1 MTGKD
6 PQAGGLLPVRCSRTG
21 ETSSVVDMSW
31 INEVGDLLQQYK
43 GASPSAPPA
52 STESDFATVA
62 KQAPPGVLADGLAA
76 AFRSQSTPPF
86 AQMVAQLFGQSDGEQ
101 RAGILNQL
109 MAGAGTEGLASGL
122 LAHIPGFSGSGAIT
136 SAQAQQ
142 VSPDTAR
149 QLAAQA
155 ASRDP
160 SIMERA
166 GEFYAQHPRLV
177 QGLGAAALALV
188 MSHVSQRH

>member
-1 MTGKD
+1 
-6 PQAGGLLPVRCSRTG
+6 
-21 ETSSVVDMSW
+21 MSW
-31 INEVGDLLQQYK
+31 INEVGGLLQQYK

-52 STESDFATVA
+52 NTQSDFATVA
-62 KQAPPGVLADGLAA
+62 KQAPPSVLADGLAA
-76 AFRSQSTPPF
+76 AFRSESTPPF
-86 AQMVAQLFGQSDGEQ
+86 AQMVAQLFGQSDAEQ
-101 RAGILNQL
+101 RAGILNHL
-109 MAGAGTEGLASGL
+109 LAGAGTAGLASGL
-122 LAHIPGFSGSGAIT
+122 LAHIPGFSASQPVT

-142 VSPDTAR
+142 VSPDAVR
-149 QLAAQA
+149 QIADQA

-160 SIMERA
+160 SIMDRA